1 MCVYVC
7 VQNLP
12 FQIIPPSFFSLS
24 PSLSLSLS
32 LPPSLRIPIEQRK
45 GKKRKKFETDTR
57 DLSAGARVHC
67 PTCPE
72 WPTFFFFLFASTDAC
87 LFLPPSFLL
96 SSPPP
101 YAAPGGWMAGAKSKQ
116 VWQVAQRR
124 KTGAP
129 AGRLALPTSATPALL
144 CEPAA
149 RGCCVTVVRRR
160 LSSAE
165 HCSGP
170 LLAPSSCFRPPP
182 AVAPAR
188 DQSGP
193 DARPASEMWRV

>member
-1 MCVYVC
+1 MHTSSTMCVYVC

-45 GKKRKKFETDTR
+45 GKKRKIFETDTL

-96 SSPPP
+96 SYPPP
-101 YAAPGGWMAGAKSKQ
+101 LGCAGWMDGWSQKQTGVASGAEKKDRRASRAAGAAHVCDAS
-116 VWQVAQRR
+116 
-124 KTGAP
+124 
-129 AGRLALPTSATPALL
+129 PAL
-144 CEPAA
+144 
-149 RGCCVTVVRRR
+149 
-160 LSSAE
+160 
-165 HCSGP
+165 
-170 LLAPSSCFRPPP
+170 
-182 AVAPAR
+182 
-188 DQSGP
+188 
-193 DARPASEMWRV
+193 

>member
-96 SSPPP
+96 SYPPP
-101 YAAPGGWMAGAKSKQ
+101 PMLRRVDGWLEPKANRCGEWRREERQARQPGGWRCPRLRRQPCFVSPRRGGA
-116 VWQVAQRR
+116 V
-124 KTGAP
+124 
-129 AGRLALPTSATPALL
+129 
-144 CEPAA
+144 
-149 RGCCVTVVRRR
+149 
-160 LSSAE
+160 
-165 HCSGP
+165 
-170 LLAPSSCFRPPP
+170 
-182 AVAPAR
+182 
-188 DQSGP
+188 
-193 DARPASEMWRV
+193 